1 MPLQVHVSKPQ
12 DPEFRGMVGGLG
24 VYGVITELLM
34 QMTPLSYTTLTTVQ
48 MQDKNLF
55 KDVNNMLKVGAKGSM
70 CAYVCRLCA
79 TRAPC
84 CLST

>member
-1 MPLQVHVSKPQ
+1 MSKPE

-48 MQDKNLF
+48 KQDTNLF
-55 KDVNNMLKVGAKGSM
+55 KDVNNMLKVGARQH
-70 CAYVCRLCA
+70 VLHVRRLRA

-84 CLST
+84 SWST